1 MDQIYKM
8 YVIINSAMTVDGK
21 IATITGDSTVS
32 SVEDLRRV
40 HSIRSSVDCIMVGI
54 STVLMDN
61 PRLTARLAKVPRK
74 EPTRVI
80 IDSTAKIPLN
90 SRILQSAY
98 RIKTIIA
105 VTRRAN
111 NNRIKKVQNTG
122 AMVMTAGTKDVNLK
136 TVFARLKKMG
146 FKKILVEGGGEINW
160 SVLRLGIVSE
170 LIVTIAPRIVGGR
183 SATTIV
189 DGDGYSKMS
198 EGVKMRLERIVR
210 QDSGE
215 IVLYY
220 KV

>member
-1 MDQIYKM
+1 M
-8 YVIINSAMTVDGK
+8 YVMINSAMTVDGK
-21 IATITGDSTVS
+21 IATITGNSAVS

-80 IDSTAKIPLN
+80 IDSTARIPLN
-90 SRILQSAY
+90 SRILQSAN
-98 RIKTIIA
+98 RVRTIIA
-105 VTRRAN
+105 VTKRAN
-111 NNRIKKVQNTG
+111 NSRIKKIQNTG
-122 AMVMTAGTKDVNLK
+122 AIVMTAGTKDVNLK
-136 TVFARLKKMG
+136 MVFAQLKKMG

-160 SVLRLGIVSE
+160 SVLRLGIVNE
-170 LIVTIAPRIVGGR
+170 LIVTIAPMIVGGR

-189 DGDGYSKMS
+189 DGEGYSKMS
-198 EGVKMRLERIVR
+198 EGIKMRLKRIVR
-210 QDSGE
+210 QDSDE

-220 KV
+220 RI

>member
-1 MDQIYKM
+1 M
-8 YVIINSAMTVDGK
+8 YVIINSAMTLDGK
-21 IATITGDSTVS
+21 IATTIGNSTVS
-32 SVEDLRRV
+32 SMEDLRRV
-40 HSIRSSVDCIMVGI
+40 HTIRSSVDGIMVGI

-61 PRLTARLAKVPRK
+61 PRLTARLTKVHEEIG
-74 EPTRVI
+74 EPTRII
-80 IDSTAKIPLN
+80 IDSTARIPLE

-105 VTRRAN
+105 VTRRASRT
-111 NNRIKKVQNTG
+111 RIKKIQNTG

-160 SVLRLGIVSE
+160 SVLRLGIVNE

-189 DGDGYSKMS
+189 EGQGYSKMS
-198 EGVKMRLERIVR
+198 EGIRMKLKKIVK

-220 KV
+220 MI